1 MSFNVLK
8 FCAIKTADGALS
20 ALHLGKKI
28 KTNEQKEST
37 KGDVMQKILE
47 NKWVQN
53 PNFQEKLRSATQS
66 TIFVEPSFNNE
77 WGSRLDRNG
86 A

>member
-1 MSFNVLK
+1 MEMFDTSN
-8 FCAIKTADGALS
+8 AIKTADGALS

-47 NKWVQN
+47 NK
-53 PNFQEKLRSATQS
+53 LRSATQS

-77 WGSRLDRNG
+77 WGSRPDRNG

>member
-1 MSFNVLK
+1 MEMFDTSN
-8 FCAIKTADGALS
+8 AIKTADGALS

-47 NKWVQN
+47 NK
-53 PNFQEKLRSATQS
+53 LRSATQS

>member
-1 MSFNVLK
+1 MLRMYCPTFFHLSWIFAGSNINQQNMSFNVLK

-47 NKWVQN
+47 NK
-53 PNFQEKLRSATQS
+53 
-66 TIFVEPSFNNE
+66 
-77 WGSRLDRNG
+77 
-86 A
+86 